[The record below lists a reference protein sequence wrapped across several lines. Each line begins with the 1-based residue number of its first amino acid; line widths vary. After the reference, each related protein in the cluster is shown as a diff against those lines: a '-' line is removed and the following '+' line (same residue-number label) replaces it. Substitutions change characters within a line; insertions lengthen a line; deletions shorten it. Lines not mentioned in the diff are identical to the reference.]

1 MEVFLPELAKIEI
14 QRVRDMIRAYK
25 EGRIDE
31 EIFRRFRLENGI
43 YGIRFQ
49 KDIQLIRVKIPGGL
63 LDSLQLKKF
72 GEVAR
77 LFSSGMGH
85 VTTRQDMEFPW
96 VPLESVPE
104 VLSYI
109 ADVGLNSREACG
121 NTVRNVTVC
130 PLAGVSDEEAF
141 DVTPYAKAVANYFV
155 RNPLSQNLPRKVKI
169 SFEGCSTTDHV
180 ATAIHDIGALATI
193 KENNG
198 KATRGFRI
206 YVGGGLSTMPTEAAL
221 LEEFT
226 PASQLLPTFEAIVRI
241 FDRLGN
247 RDNAARARIKF
258 LIQKVG
264 FENFRQLVLKERTI
278 VWSTRAGDRLWDI
291 QEVDTEGEKDTGSN
305 EDRTLPKSDTTEVAA
320 NIVVARTSDQGFD
333 AWIRTNVHSQRQP
346 GYSYAYVTLPAGDI
360 TSDQFLSLA
369 EIARRYSGGK
379 LRTTRTQNLVL
390 RWVNEDVIYQLYSEL
405 RSIGLG
411 QPGANRLVNVVG
423 CPGADTCNL
432 AITHSHRL
440 ALELFRQFS
449 KRQDLVLAED
459 LKDVTIH
466 VSGCPNS
473 CGQHHIAPI
482 GFYGSAS
489 RVNGKQAPYYT
500 MLLGGEISLG
510 SVTFGQVV
518 AKVPAKRVPDAIIRL
533 IDTYRTERNNGETFM
548 QWIRRLQ
555 EEERQ
560 QEEEE
565 IKSGSEQI
573 HDEAAVILGR
583 DPS

>member
-1 MEVFLPELAKIEI
+1 MEVFVPELAKIEI
-14 QRVRDMIRAYK
+14 QRVRDMILAYK

-43 YGIRFQ
+43 YGVRFQ

-72 GEVAR
+72 GEVAK
-77 LFSSGMGH
+77 LFSTDIGH

-104 VLSYI
+104 VLSSI
-109 ADVGLNSREACG
+109 AEVGLNSREACG

-169 SFEGCSTTDHV
+169 SFEGCTTDHV
-180 ATAIHDIGALATI
+180 ATAIHDIGALATL
-193 KENNG
+193 KEING
-198 KATRGFRI
+198 KAMRGFRI
-206 YVGGGLSTMPTEAAL
+206 YVGGGLSTMPTAATP

-226 PASQLLPTFEAIVRI
+226 AAEQLLPTFEAIIRI

-264 FENFRQLVLKERTI
+264 FENFRNLVLREKAI
-278 VWSTRAGDRLWDI
+278 VWSTRGGDRLWDFP
-291 QEVDTEGEKDTGSN
+291 EVDAETEDDIASN
-305 EDRTLPKSDTTEVAA
+305 EHRASADSDPEVADTTAA
-320 NIVVARTSDQGFD
+320 RISDRGFD
-333 AWIRTNVHSQRQP
+333 DWIRTNVNRQKQP
-346 GYSYAYVTLPAGDI
+346 GYYYAYITLPAGDV

-369 EIARRYSGGK
+369 EIARKFSRGK
-379 LRTTRTQNLVL
+379 MRTTRTQNLVL
-390 RWVNEDVIYQLYSEL
+390 RWVREVALYQLYKEL
-405 RSIGLG
+405 KAIGLG
-411 QPGANRLVNVVG
+411 ESGANRLVNVVG

-466 VSGCPNS
+466 ISGCPNS
-473 CGQHHIAPI
+473 CGQHHIASI

-518 AKVPAKRVPDAIIRL
+518 AKVPAKRVPEAIIRL

-548 QWIRRLQ
+548 QWVRRLQ
-555 EEERQ
+555 KEEQQ
-560 QEEEE
+560 QETN
-565 IKSGSEQI
+565 SGSERL
-573 HDEAAVILGR
+573 EKEPVVIPGGN
-583 DPS
+583 SI